1 MSRVHIAVT
10 KLHTQPG
17 IKEKFISDM
26 KNAVSEVM
34 KSDDKHLGKTVRVGL
49 FKVYLSEDYF

>member
-1 MSRVHIAVT
+1 MLRVHIAVT

-26 KNAVSEVM
+26 KTAVSEVM
-34 KSDDKHLGKTVRVGL
+34 KSDDKNLGKTVRMRL
-49 FKVYLSEDYF
+49 FFILEIFF